1 MVTSKRETRQF
12 SRNNGNDASS
22 HAKIDEYSVS
32 DKNKSP
38 KTKKKRII
46 ENVQETSAKAVV
58 LNNRDGNDTHTYN
71 ITEKIGY
78 RGEKQD
84 KAQGKGKAK
93 ETPFQKPNLSLNSR
107 YASQAA
113 IQTSSN
119 CYDTVTAPT
128 TASLK
133 MLKLLG

>member
-1 MVTSKRETRQF
+1 MVRSYWTSKRETRQF

-22 HAKIDEYSVS
+22 HAKFDEYSVS

-38 KTKKKRII
+38 KKRII
-46 ENVQETSAKAVV
+46 ENDQETSAKAVV
-58 LNNRDGNDTHTYN
+58 LNNRGGNDTHGTLLVV
-71 ITEKIGY
+71 
-78 RGEKQD
+78 
-84 KAQGKGKAK
+84 
-93 ETPFQKPNLSLNSR
+93 PNLSPNSR

-119 CYDTVTAPT
+119 CYDAVTAST

>member
-1 MVTSKRETRQF
+1 MEMIYS
-12 SRNNGNDASS
+12 GASS

-38 KTKKKRII
+38 KTKKRII

-58 LNNRDGNDTHTYN
+58 LNNRDGNDTHKTIKYHLQLLQQN
-71 ITEKIGY
+71 IEN
-78 RGEKQD
+78 QN
-84 KAQGKGKAK
+84 KAQGKGEAK
-93 ETPFQKPNLSLNSR
+93 ETPFQKPNLSPNSR

-119 CYDTVTAPT
+119 CYDAVIAPT

>member
-1 MVTSKRETRQF
+1 MEMIYS
-12 SRNNGNDASS
+12 GASS

-38 KTKKKRII
+38 KTKKRII

-58 LNNRDGNDTHTYN
+58 LNNRDV
-71 ITEKIGY
+71 II
-78 RGEKQD
+78 KQNQN
-84 KAQGKGKAK
+84 KAQGKVEAK
-93 ETPFQKPNLSLNSR
+93 ETPFQKPNLSPNSR

-119 CYDTVTAPT
+119 CYDAVIAPT

>member
-1 MVTSKRETRQF
+1 MEMIYS
-12 SRNNGNDASS
+12 GASS

-38 KTKKKRII
+38 KTKKRII

-58 LNNRDGNDTHTYN
+58 LNNRD
-71 ITEKIGY
+71 
-78 RGEKQD
+78 
-84 KAQGKGKAK
+84 AQGKVEAK
-93 ETPFQKPNLSLNSR
+93 ETPFQKPNLSPNSR

-119 CYDTVTAPT
+119 CYDAVIAPT